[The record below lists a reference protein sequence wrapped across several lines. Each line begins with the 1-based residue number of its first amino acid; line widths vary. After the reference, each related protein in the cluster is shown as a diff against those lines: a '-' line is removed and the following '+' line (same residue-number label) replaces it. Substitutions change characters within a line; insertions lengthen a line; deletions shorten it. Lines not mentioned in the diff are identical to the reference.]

1 MTGRSDVAG
10 ETAAARDR
18 ASARDKLALMLSA
31 AAAGHFPPADG
42 GVTILGQPSDR
53 EAGVIAFTAH
63 AVVFA
68 DVDRTWISANL
79 PADDLSAPL
88 SPPFLQLLSKEMG
101 REPHSIDVLTCADPL
116 PGPPPLELSEI
127 ELAIPGQPSH
137 PRIDRALNYRD
148 DVRAWQAHGGVLML
162 GRGVAGRWELAI
174 EVDADNRSA
183 GLGRQL
189 ASAARHLVSADAV
202 LWAQIAPGNS
212 ASLRAFLHA
221 GFRPIGAEALLS
233 RQLPA

>member
-1 MTGRSDVAG
+1 MTSCSDVAG
-10 ETAAARDR
+10 ETVSALDR
-18 ASARDKLALMLSA
+18 ASAREKLASVLSA

-53 EAGVIAFTAH
+53 DAGVIAFTAH

-68 DVDRTWISANL
+68 DFDRSWISANL

-88 SPPFLQLLSKEMG
+88 SPPFLHLLSNQMG

-116 PGPPPLELSEI
+116 PGPPPLELSEL
-127 ELAIPGQPSH
+127 EPATSGQPSH

-148 DVRAWQAHGGVLML
+148 DVRAWQARGGVLML
-162 GRGVAGRWELAI
+162 GRGVAGRWEVAI
-174 EVDADNRSA
+174 EVDPDNRSA

-189 ASAARHLVSADAV
+189 ASASRHLIPADAV

-233 RQLPA
+233 RKLPA